1 MKRLLLVLAQV
12 LCMASPMHAELLPV
26 GKTGWYSSFD
36 SVTFA
41 SIPFWYG
48 GTSKKESDK
57 TLNMLIGCDEV
68 EGSGLNVRFKQRV
81 KAASPAQAAGVFVDA
96 SSPAQITLIANEAA
110 FQLKALHKAGD
121 DVLTLGAYHGLTP
134 DQLLAMVTSAYK
146 TSNVALILPQE
157 LRLELHP
164 ANDGPPQELRSK
176 EALVRALEACQALVK
191 E

>member
-1 MKRLLLVLAQV
+1 MKRLLLVLAPV
-12 LCMASPMHAELLPV
+12 LCMASPVRAELLPV

-48 GTSKKESDK
+48 GTSKNDSGK
-57 TLNMLIGCDEV
+57 TLNMLVGCDEV

-81 KAASPAQAAGVFVDA
+81 KAVSPAQAAGVFVDA
-96 SSPAQITLIANEAA
+96 SSPAQITLIANDTP
-110 FQLKALHKAGD
+110 FHLKALHKVGD

-134 DQLLAMVTSAYK
+134 DQLLALVTSAYK

-164 ANDGPPQELRSK
+164 ANDGPPRELQSK
-176 EALVRALEACQALVK
+176 EALTRALEACQALVK